1 MTTNDLE
8 HFKKLLE
15 DRKVQIRKN
24 IDDAL
29 KEVDGMRDSGV
40 SDEMDIASINTDEL
54 IEQSISAQQKA
65 ELVEIDRA
73 LSKIFNQTYGVCE
86 MCEEDI
92 SPARLKA
99 KPHARYCIVCREI
112 VEKTAKN

>member
-1 MTTNDLE
+1 MTVNDLE
-8 HFKKLLE
+8 YFKKLLE
-15 DRKVQIRKN
+15 DRKVQIKKN
-24 IDDAL
+24 IEDAG
-29 KEVDGMRDSGV
+29 KEVDDMRASGA

-54 IEQSISAQQKA
+54 IEQSISAQQRT
-65 ELVEIDRA
+65 ELAEIDRA

-92 SPARLKA
+92 STPRLKA